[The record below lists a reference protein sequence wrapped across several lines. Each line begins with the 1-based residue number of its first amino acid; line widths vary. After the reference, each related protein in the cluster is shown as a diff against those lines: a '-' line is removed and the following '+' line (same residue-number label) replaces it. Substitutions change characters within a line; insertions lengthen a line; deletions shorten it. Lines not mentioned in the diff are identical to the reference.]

1 MVSQALSVQ
10 RKMQDDRCC
19 RKIRGDSNVSLLQR
33 IDRSGKINFLIVA
46 EIVRYPLRR
55 RVLTGFFQEKIDGVW
70 FFGVN

>member
-1 MVSQALSVQ
+1 M
-10 RKMQDDRCC
+10 
-19 RKIRGDSNVSLLQR
+19 SLLQR